1 MDRNLESAGGE
12 VTPAAR
18 LLESP
23 RALLGIA
30 FAIFLIGALRD
41 IAAPWEDGL
50 RGVNAAVYEE
60 CFVRTILDWPSSVS
74 HFAPG
79 WVMVTDQGPVCQW
92 HWHHP
97 ALYPLTLS
105 LFAWIFG
112 QQPLTLR
119 LVTLLLVLPALFA
132 LHRLLSRAVSPV
144 FAAWAV
150 LLFACNAMIGYFLPM
165 VVHDGATMTF
175 GLLACTA
182 FWRFAEEPRPRHLAI
197 CAALFFVATQ
207 FDFLGHLWGV
217 SMFLLALASAHRKQ
231 ALVGIAALFCVSLV
245 SMWLVAL
252 HYSFLFGGPL
262 EFLAA
267 LSDLSKGAESQR
279 VTAEQ
284 FGYATRHFLV
294 DYGAWSIY
302 ALAGVGG
309 VALLAS
315 ASPQRRRIAWLALAL
330 VTPGALGS
338 LVSLRHYVD
347 HAFWTMP
354 MTAGIATLA
363 AGAPWAAIRLL
374 QDGGARRRI
383 AAAALLLCSLAAV
396 AHGAVS
402 VHQLIAKFQ
411 PRDGSFAASIAE
423 AEPYARG
430 VSVVLTDAE
439 VEMRAY
445 LPGVLTL
452 GSVST
457 VAQLDQWIEFAR
469 ARAMLVEVA
478 FLLSR
483 DAADA
488 ALRQRLEQLAKPN
501 ELRRWSVYRFQVR

>member
-1 MDRNLESAGGE
+1 VEAA
-12 VTPAAR
+12 PAAR

-105 LFAWIFG
+105 ACAWVFG
-112 QQPLTLR
+112 QDPLTLR
-119 LVTLLLVLPALFA
+119 VVTLLLVLPALFA
-132 LHRLLSRAVSPV
+132 LCRLLSRAISPT
-144 FAAWAV
+144 FGAWAA
-150 LLFACNAMIGYFLPM
+150 LLFASNSMVGYFLPM

-175 GLLACTA
+175 GLLACAA
-182 FWRFAEEPRPRHLAI
+182 FWSFGEQPSLRRLAI
-197 CAALFFVATQ
+197 AAALFFVATQ

-217 SMFLLALASAHRKQ
+217 SMFLLALASAHRRR
-231 ALVGIAALFCVSLV
+231 ALLGVAALFCVSLL

-267 LSDLSKGAESQR
+267 LLGLSKGSESQG

-284 FGYATRHFLV
+284 FGHATRHFLV
-294 DYGAWSIY
+294 DYSAWSIY
-302 ALAGVGG
+302 ALSCVGG
-309 VALLAS
+309 IALFAS
-315 ASPQRRRIAWLALAL
+315 ASPQRRRIAWFALAL
-330 VTPGALGS
+330 VTPGVLGS
-338 LVSLRHYVD
+338 LVSLRHYID
-347 HAFWTMP
+347 HAFWTLP

-363 AGAPWAAIRLL
+363 AAAPWVAIRWLHE
-374 QDGGARRRI
+374 GGARRRI
-383 AAAALLLCSLAAV
+383 PATALLLCTIAAV
-396 AHGAVS
+396 AHGALS
-402 VHQLIAKFQ
+402 VHQLISKFQ

-430 VSVVLTDAE
+430 VSVALTDAE

-452 GSVST
+452 GSVNT
-457 VAQLDQWIEFAR
+457 AAQLDQWIEFAR

-483 DAADA
+483 DAADVS
-488 ALRQRLEQLAKPN
+488 LRQRLEQLAKPN
-501 ELRRWSVYRFQVR
+501 VLRRWNVYRFQVR